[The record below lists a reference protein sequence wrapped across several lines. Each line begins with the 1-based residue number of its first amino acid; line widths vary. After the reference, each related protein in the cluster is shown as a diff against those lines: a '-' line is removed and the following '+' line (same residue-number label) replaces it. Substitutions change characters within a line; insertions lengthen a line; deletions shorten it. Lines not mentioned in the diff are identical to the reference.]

1 MSAGTVVVRGM
12 RKRCG
17 RCGARRIFASYFR
30 LRDRCPRCGY
40 RFVREPGAFT
50 GAMLMNI
57 TATFVLMFVTLVA
70 PVLWR
75 GISGRNDVPWWP
87 FVLGALGW
95 AVLVP
100 ILFYPVAC
108 SLWAAI
114 DLAMRPLDVEEQLDA
129 SLHAAESS

>member
-1 MSAGTVVVRGM
+1 MSASATTIVVRGLL
-12 RKRCG
+12 RRCG
-17 RCGARRIFASYFR
+17 RCGGRRIFASYFR
-30 LRDRCPRCGY
+30 MKERCPTCGY

-75 GISGRNDVPWWP
+75 GISGRDDIPWWP

-100 ILFYPVAC
+100 IVFYPIAC
-108 SLWAAI
+108 SWWAAI
-114 DLAMRPLDVEEQLDA
+114 DLAMRPLDPAEEADA
-129 SLHAAESS
+129 EVHAA